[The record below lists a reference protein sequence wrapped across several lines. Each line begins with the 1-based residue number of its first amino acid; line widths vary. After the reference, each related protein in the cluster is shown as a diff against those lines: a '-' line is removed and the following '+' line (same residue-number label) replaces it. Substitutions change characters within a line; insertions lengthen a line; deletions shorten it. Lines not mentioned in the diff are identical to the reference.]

1 MTRARMLL
9 KPVLVT
15 MVALPFVF
23 TSGFGSWSDVSANS
37 NSKGGP

>member
-23 TSGFGSWSDVSANS
+23 TSGFGSWSDVSAL
-37 NSKGGP
+37 